1 MFTKEERLFIWKMVY
16 EMIERSE
23 DGEYICV
30 ALRNIVLMFF
40 KTHNF
45 YRLSLDKMVRIYFP
59 ELEEKK
65 SMATEPE
72 EGRRI
77 YGWFCCISPETKE
90 VRLNI
95 VKDIIKELE

>member
-45 YRLSLDKMVRIYFP
+45 LWVEFRQNGENIFP
-59 ELEEKK
+59 GIGGEEKYGHR
-65 SMATEPE
+65 TR
-72 EGRRI
+72 GR
-77 YGWFCCISPETKE
+77 K
-90 VRLNI
+90 
-95 VKDIIKELE
+95 KDIWMVWLY

>member
-30 ALRNIVLMFF
+30 VLRNIVLMFF

-77 YGWFCCISPETKE
+77 YGWFGCISPETKE

>member
-1 MFTKEERLFIWKMVY
+1 MV
-16 EMIERSE
+16 
-23 DGEYICV
+23 
-30 ALRNIVLMFF
+30 
-40 KTHNF
+40 KT
-45 YRLSLDKMVRIYFP
+45 YFP

-72 EGRRI
+72 EEWGI
-77 YGWFCCISPETKE
+77 YGWFGCISPETKE